1 MTGELTVEGWA
12 PFAVPADTTLLDA
25 CDGHGVP
32 MTSACGGFA
41 ACNSCRVE
49 VVSGG
54 DGLTGQL
61 PEEDAFLDAPG
72 QRLGCQARVRAGAR
86 VVVRLAPGA

>member
-1 MTGELTVEGWA
+1 MTASLTVQGWPAIEVA
-12 PFAVPADTTLLDA
+12 PGSSLLDA
-25 CDGHGVP
+25 CDAARVP
-32 MTSACGGFA
+32 MNSACGGFA

-54 DGLTGQL
+54 EGLTERL
-61 PEEDAFLDAPG
+61 AEEDAFLDAPG
-72 QRLGCQARVRAGAR
+72 QRLGCQARLRDGAR

>member
-1 MTGELTVEGWA
+1 MTGELAVDGWA
-12 PFAVPADTTLLDA
+12 PFVVPADTSLLDA
-25 CDGHGVP
+25 CDAHGVP
-32 MTSACGGFA
+32 MNSACGGFA

-49 VVSGG
+49 VLAGAE
-54 DGLTGQL
+54 GLTERL